1 MSIDLWKILGLTA
14 LALLTAPAIPAVAA
28 TPASVISAADL
39 RADLQTAIETIEKNH
54 PDLEHMVDKATLRR
68 TARWIDR
75 DLDRPMDQ
83 TQAWSVLAQLNPVL
97 ADGHLLIGLPDWR
110 ASAAS
115 ATAQGAPWFPF
126 EVSVAASGH
135 LRLIALLGGA
145 PSADAGRS
153 VSRING
159 VPAKEVVRTLLK
171 RTHGDTPSARAALL
185 SQRWWLFYAKVY
197 GTPATF
203 DLEFADQRGREQL
216 AASRNVLPAV
226 LQRDASFERLFRCEI
241 RSTAAV
247 LTVSTFS
254 WPDKARFFAF
264 TEACFT
270 KMARERVRRL
280 VIDIREN
287 GGGDDDMW
295 RDGIL
300 RYIADQPFRH
310 GSHYIKRVLTPGPG
324 ELAGQLVEGT
334 IESVTEPAT
343 AEPAHFTGDVNV
355 LVGPLTYSS
364 AVLFSNVI
372 QDYRFGHVVGVGK
385 SVRTR
390 QTGGVKTLILPNT
403 GLLLSYPRFVLDRP
417 SGARRPKWLTPD
429 RKIADDP
436 LNPEAPIDVLL
447 ETND

>member
-1 MSIDLWKILGLTA
+1 MSIDLWKTLGLAA
-14 LALLTAPAIPAVAA
+14 LALLTAPAMPAVAA
-28 TPASVISAADL
+28 TPASIISAADL
-39 RADLQTAIETIEKNH
+39 RADLHTVIEAIEKNH
-54 PDLEHMVDKATLRR
+54 PDLEHRVDKAALDR
-68 TARWIDR
+68 TTKSIERE
-75 DLDRPMDQ
+75 LDRPMDR

-110 ASAAS
+110 ASAAA
-115 ATAQGAPWFPF
+115 ATEQGAPWFPF
-126 EVSVAASGH
+126 EVSSEASGH

-145 PSADAGRS
+145 QSADAGRF

-159 VPAKEVVRTLLK
+159 VPAKEVVRTLLN

-185 SQRWWLFYAKVY
+185 SQRWWLFYSKVY

-203 DLEFADQRGREQL
+203 NLEFADRRGREQL
-216 AASRNVLPAV
+216 AASRKVLPAV

-241 RSTAAV
+241 RSAGAV

-280 VIDIREN
+280 VIDIRAN

-300 RYIADQPFRH
+300 RYIADQPYRH
-310 GSHYIKRVLTPGPG
+310 GSRYIKRVLTPGPG

-343 AEPAHFTGDVNV
+343 GEPARFMGEVSV

-364 AVLFSNVI
+364 AVLFSNVV
-372 QDYRFGHVVGVGK
+372 QDYRFGNVVGVGR

-417 SGARRPKWLTPD
+417 SGAQRPKWLTPD
-429 RKIADDP
+429 RQTADDP
-436 LNPEAPIDVLL
+436 LNPEAAIDALL
-447 ETND
+447 GTKD

>member
-1 MSIDLWKILGLTA
+1 MSIDLWKTLGLTA
-14 LALLTAPAIPAVAA
+14 MALVTAPAISAVAA
-28 TPASVISAADL
+28 PPASVISAADL
-39 RADLQTAIETIEKNH
+39 RADLQTAIDAIEKNH
-54 PDLEHMVDKATLRR
+54 PDLGHSVDKATLRR
-68 TARWIDR
+68 TARLIAR
-75 DLDRPMDQ
+75 ELDRPMDQ

-115 ATAQGAPWFPF
+115 ATEHGAPWFPF
-126 EVSVAASGH
+126 EVSVAASGR

-159 VPAKEVVRTLLK
+159 VPAKEVVRTLLN
-171 RTHGDTPSARAALL
+171 RIHGDTPSARAALL

-203 DLEFADQRGREQL
+203 DLEFADRRSREQL
-216 AASRNVLPAV
+216 AASRTVLPAV
-226 LQRDASFERLFRCEI
+226 LQRDASFERLFRCEM
-241 RSTAAV
+241 RGTGAV
-247 LTVSTFS
+247 LTVSTFF

-270 KMARERVRRL
+270 KMAKEQVHHL

-300 RYIADQPFRH
+300 RYIADQPYRH

-324 ELAGQLVEGT
+324 EVAGQLVEGT
-334 IESVTEPAT
+334 IESIVQPAT
-343 AEPAHFTGDVNV
+343 SEAAHFTGEVNV

-364 AVLFSNVI
+364 AVLFSNVV
-372 QDYRFGHVVGVGK
+372 QDYRFGNLVGVGQ

-390 QTGGVKTLILPNT
+390 QSGGVRTLILPNS
-403 GLLLSYPRFVLDRP
+403 GLVLSYPRFVLDRP
-417 SGARRPKWLTPD
+417 SGARRPTWLTPD
-429 RKIADDP
+429 RQIADDP
-436 LNPEAPIDVLL
+436 LNPQAPIDALL
-447 ETND
+447 NTSN

>member
-1 MSIDLWKILGLTA
+1 
-14 LALLTAPAIPAVAA
+14 
-28 TPASVISAADL
+28 
-39 RADLQTAIETIEKNH
+39 
-54 PDLEHMVDKATLRR
+54 
-68 TARWIDR
+68 
-75 DLDRPMDQ
+75 
-83 TQAWSVLAQLNPVL
+83 
-97 ADGHLLIGLPDWR
+97 
-110 ASAAS
+110 
-115 ATAQGAPWFPF
+115 
-126 EVSVAASGH
+126 
-135 LRLIALLGGA
+135 
-145 PSADAGRS
+145 
-153 VSRING
+153 
-159 VPAKEVVRTLLK
+159 
-171 RTHGDTPSARAALL
+171 
-185 SQRWWLFYAKVY
+185 
-197 GTPATF
+197 
-203 DLEFADQRGREQL
+203 
-216 AASRNVLPAV
+216 
-226 LQRDASFERLFRCEI
+226 
-241 RSTAAV
+241 
-247 LTVSTFS
+247 
-254 WPDKARFFAF
+254 
-264 TEACFT
+264 
-270 KMARERVRRL
+270 MARERVRRL

-417 SGARRPKWLTPD
+417 SGGSATEVADARQRD
-429 RKIADDP
+429 R
-436 LNPEAPIDVLL
+436 
-447 ETND
+447 